1 MIRCE
6 IELGP
11 PSAIHCSLEG
21 GAAQLMM
28 EYHSIVAGMVKKLR
42 EKDKMSDEE
51 IEKLLVEAIAIGFKV
66 VDTPGGMREA

>member
-6 IELGP
+6 IELEP
-11 PSAIHCSLEG
+11 LASIHCRFEG

-28 EYHSIVAGMVKKLR
+28 EYNSIVAGMVKNLR

-66 VDTPGGMREA
+66 VDVPGGMRKK